1 MKENQ
6 KNESYWGGEFTE
18 ACMRRIVSEP
28 EPATMERWAPG
39 AVPTVTLAG
48 PPLMESALLDDEEHE
63 STTNS
68 LERSDSDD
76 LWSADSIRRCEPV
89 AK

>member
-1 MKENQ
+1 M
-6 KNESYWGGEFTE
+6 
-18 ACMRRIVSEP
+18 VSEP

-48 PPLMESALLDDEEHE
+48 PTLMESALLDHEEPE
-63 STTNS
+63 SSTNS
-68 LERSDSDD
+68 LQHTDSDD